1 MRKYDWQQEERQ
13 REEEMRLREHR
24 EREQREREH
33 REREREHRDREAKE
47 NRERARIR
55 ERTERVPIGQQQQ
68 MFGREHRHE
77 HQHQHQPPQTSSSHL
92 SYPMTPTSRMMAGQ
106 DAIPG
111 PPPVSAIST
120 SSTMAMPQTSTSGT
134 GGLGATPAPLPTAT
148 TAGREGF
155 QPFTAYT
162 TPMPPS
168 PFAITNLPVLPPVV
182 EGGRDS
188 RRQGFPVGGP
198 SFGRDEPARAEDA
211 LRGGLSR
218 QSSGLAADEDRRR
231 REKDRDNLMR
241 ERDGPQRMNGPS
253 LGDQTQQKRVGMGI
267 QNMEMVSMTQKWSE
281 DFRKGLMENDRERE
295 REEAGKISIGLGK
308 RERERDEEEAAK
320 EKKKKHHHHHNH
332 NHHSHVHAGMVHHHH
347 KAEEEVGA
355 PNLEVPVS
363 RAGARSKSPNSLAHM
378 HHPHMH
384 HPHNTPIIH
393 HHHNASASAS
403 AVPPPK
409 VKTSLLI
416 DSTKVMA
423 SLSKPRNFLGSVIYH
438 PTATPKQGY
447 SVTHTLLPR
456 FEGKENSIFQVRI
469 PRRYLSEQQ
478 RKEVHRRRCVW
489 GTEVYTDDSD
499 VMAALIH
506 LGKIPGVMPPDV
518 DPAWVAEYGARK
530 ITTNGQTSASPRS
543 PLVPSPTKKK
553 VNGAGGKAEKQ
564 QVQDIPVIPAGKDL
578 IVNLL
583 ILPTLERYT
592 GSTCNGLKSRSWG
605 TIHDGMSYSVWDI
618 EWVEAGEAEARGGG
632 SKKRRLDERDF
643 VRRWGELPLSRGGMG
658 NNGWSKN
665 RWTVSGDGRGGGS
678 KGKVAE
684 VGA

>member
-1 MRKYDWQQEERQ
+1 
-13 REEEMRLREHR
+13 
-24 EREQREREH
+24 
-33 REREREHRDREAKE
+33 
-47 NRERARIR
+47 
-55 ERTERVPIGQQQQ
+55 

-148 TAGREGF
+148 TTGREGF

-253 LGDQTQQKRVGMGI
+253 LGDQAQQKRVGMGI
-267 QNMEMVSMTQKWSE
+267 QNMEIVSMTQKWSE
-281 DFRKGLMENDRERE
+281 DFQKGLMENNRERE
-295 REEAGKISIGLGK
+295 REEAGKISLGLGK

-384 HPHNTPIIH
+384 HPHHNTPIIH

-403 AVPPPK
+403 AAAPQPK

-416 DSTKVMA
+416 DSTKVTA